1 MTPCARM
8 ESASSLSPSSAK
20 FLRGCWVLGRI
31 RSISIS
37 RSGSISGSGVPNR
50 ALRPRPKA
58 FRCAMNNLLCEAYIG
73 LCSFGF
79 NVVKQD
85 RTTVAGS
92 FPEPNVAWNDR
103 GQDFFGKKLLQILHH
118 LIGKVGSFVKHR

>member
-37 RSGSISGSGVPNR
+37 RSCSISGSGVPNR

-58 FRCAMNNLLCEAYIG
+58 FRCAMNNLLCEAYVR
-73 LCSFGF
+73 LRSLGF

-85 RTTVAGS
+85 RTTVTRS
-92 FPEPNVAWNDR
+92 FPEPNIAWNDG
-103 GQDFFGKKLLQILHH
+103 GQYLFSKKLLQILHH
-118 LIGKVGSFVKHR
+118 LIGKVGSLVEHR